1 MNELKKRMDSL
12 KAQLHDE
19 RSFKEFY
26 AFVFEYGRGPEKKV
40 LDLELAIALW
50 QLVLKD
56 RYVHLDLWVKFLT
69 EKHNRAISKDTW
81 ALLLEFIKQVNDTMS
96 NYDSDGAW
104 PVLIDEFVDY
114 ASASIKK

>member
-1 MNELKKRMDSL
+1 MDELKKKMDTIR
-12 KAQLHDE
+12 AQLHDD
-19 RSFKEFY
+19 RAFKEFY
-26 AFVFEYGRGPEKKV
+26 VFVFEYGKGPEKKV

-50 QLVLKD
+50 QLVLKGK
-56 RYVHLDLWVKFLT
+56 YKHLDLWVKFLT

-81 ALLLEFIKQVNDTMS
+81 ALLLEFIKQINENMS

-114 ASASIKK
+114 ALPQLK